1 MFDTITSIIGK
12 GSYIG
17 VFFLMLLENIFPP
30 IPSELIM
37 PLAGYVATVEEISF
51 WGVIAAGTLGSL
63 IGQAAL
69 YYLGRA
75 VGEKRIKKWVDDHG
89 YWVATSSE
97 ELDLAQTWFEKH
109 GRSAVFLGRLVPGV
123 RSLISVPAGLTKMP
137 VLQFLLYTLAGTF
150 MWTAALTFLGRILGQ
165 NYHKVEQF
173 LNPISYLI
181 VGGILVWYLRRVY
194 QGYRREKDLSP
205 SPNR

>member
-37 PLAGYVATVEEISF
+37 PLAGYVATTGKLSF
-51 WGVIAAGTLGSL
+51 WGVIVAGTLGSL

-75 VGEKRIKKWVDDHG
+75 VGEKRIKKWADDHG
-89 YWVATSSE
+89 YWVATSS
-97 ELDLAQTWFEKH
+97 
-109 GRSAVFLGRLVPGV
+109 S
-123 RSLISVPAGLTKMP
+123 
-137 VLQFLLYTLAGTF
+137 
-150 MWTAALTFLGRILGQ
+150 
-165 NYHKVEQF
+165 
-173 LNPISYLI
+173 
-181 VGGILVWYLRRVY
+181 
-194 QGYRREKDLSP
+194 
-205 SPNR
+205 

>member
-1 MFDTITSIIGK
+1 MFDAITSIIGK

-37 PLAGYVATVEEISF
+37 PLAGYVATTGKLSF
-51 WGVIAAGTLGSL
+51 WGVIVAGALGSL

-75 VGEKRIKKWVDDHG
+75 VGEKRIKKWADDHG

-97 ELDLAQTWFEKH
+97 ELDHAQTWFENH
-109 GRSAVFLGRLVPGV
+109 GRTAVFFGRLVPGV
-123 RSLISVPAGLTKMP
+123 RSLISIPAGLTRMP
-137 VLQFLLYTLAGTF
+137 VSQFLLYTLAGTF
-150 MWTAALTFLGRILGQ
+150 VWTAALTFLGRILGQ

-173 LNPISYLI
+173 LNPVSYLI
-181 VGGILVWYLRRVY
+181 VGGIVVWYLWRVY
-194 QGYRREKDLSP
+194 KGYQEENNLSP
-205 SPNR
+205 G